1 MVNMF
6 MIFRNGYDRAKMI
19 DDKTIKEVL
28 ADYYPAHFS
37 AWQSPAS
44 MSNARLSKKTVSI
57 G

>member
-1 MVNMF
+1 MF
-6 MIFRNGYDRAKMI
+6 MISRNGYDRAKMI
-19 DDKTIKEVL
+19 DDKTIKEAGL

-44 MSNARLSKKTVSI
+44 MSNARLSNKTVSI